1 MNTTT
6 PNTLHSTPRPC
17 PRCEGDG
24 TIVKSGAESFT
35 FEELSEAMESYYRYK
50 LDADVVGITAI
61 SDKQYSMLEIDHIR
75 VMTAK
80 TIPCPECGGTGR
92 KE

>member
-1 MNTTT
+1 
-6 PNTLHSTPRPC
+6 
-17 PRCEGDG
+17 
-24 TIVKSGAESFT
+24 
-35 FEELSEAMESYYRYK
+35 MESYYRYK